1 MDKGDWHS
9 VLLSPYY
16 LLLLSLSCW
25 IVGWPGC
32 PTPGPKLPFG
42 SEFTWGL
49 FWESA
54 QINQVKLSR
63 VKKGAFKLKN
73 PIPFCISIA
82 FNSIRHRFKWQHPVD
97 WRRLGLFIVINW
109 GGVKKCPYLS
119 KATSHSLEQM
129 VLSLYLWGT
138 SSAGTGVQRTP
149 PRWTGNP
156 SCTGIQSRN
165 RSCWR
170 WEGTVCSAW
179 SGREREDKWA
189 RVIRE
194 DVWYEMFFTN
204 YNGLIA
210 MLLCVI
216 LSFPDISVWIKTH
229 LFRKKRY
236 FAPKW
241 VEQRP
246 TISRK

>member
-1 MDKGDWHS
+1 
-9 VLLSPYY
+9 
-16 LLLLSLSCW
+16 
-25 IVGWPGC
+25 
-32 PTPGPKLPFG
+32 
-42 SEFTWGL
+42 
-49 FWESA
+49 
-54 QINQVKLSR
+54 
-63 VKKGAFKLKN
+63 
-73 PIPFCISIA
+73 
-82 FNSIRHRFKWQHPVD
+82 
-97 WRRLGLFIVINW
+97 
-109 GGVKKCPYLS
+109 
-119 KATSHSLEQM
+119 M

-246 TISRK
+246 TYPGSNKQCYCMLNLQGLRALCICSRYRIRPGNITNDSNG